1 MSVSPTMRR
10 RRLGAEIK
18 RLRDAAGMA
27 GGVLAKK
34 IGSSQPQLSR
44 VENARGVLTVAQL
57 DKLIKILD
65 VDTQKAEELHILR
78 RDGAV
83 LGWWEEQYSD
93 VLPDNVELLIGLEA
107 GAAWERTYQDAFVPG
122 LLQTPDYAKAVISS
136 AAPYLRSADI
146 PRLVQLR
153 TARQTR
159 LTAADF
165 RLTAVINEAAL
176 RRWIGGQEVMHAQ
189 VRHLLDTRHT
199 ADVEILVLPYEAGE
213 HPAQGQSF
221 ILLTF
226 PDPEDPETVFLDYA
240 HSSGFLEKQHEIRQ
254 HTSAF
259 GVVAAKALDAEQSR
273 QKLEEIASDLA

>member
-1 MSVSPTMRR
+1 
-10 RRLGAEIK
+10 
-18 RLRDAAGMA
+18 MA

-65 VDTQKAEELHILR
+65 VDAQKAEELHILR

-83 LGWWEEQYSD
+83 LGWWEEQYAD

-153 TARQTR
+153 SARQAR
-159 LTAADF
+159 LTADDF

-176 RRWIGGQEVMHAQ
+176 RRWIGGREVMHAQ
-189 VRHLLDTRHT
+189 VRHLLDTRHA
-199 ADVEILVLPYEAGE
+199 ADVEILVLPFEAGE

-259 GVVAAKALDAEQSR
+259 GVVASKALDAEQSR
-273 QKLEEIASDLA
+273 QKLEEIARALA

>member
-1 MSVSPTMRR
+1 MATSPTVRR
-10 RRLGAEIK
+10 RRLGSEIK
-18 RLRDAAGMA
+18 RLRDALRMP
-27 GGVLAKK
+27 GGTLAKK
-34 IGSSQPQLSR
+34 IGISQPQLSR
-44 VENARGVLTVAQL
+44 VENARGVLTIAQL
-57 DKLIKILD
+57 DKLIKALD
-65 VDTQKAEELHILR
+65 VAAEKAEELHILR

-93 VLPDNVELLIGLEA
+93 VLPDNIELLIGLEA
-107 GAAWERTYQDAFVPG
+107 GASWERTYQDAFVPG

-136 AAPYLRSADI
+136 AAPFLRSADI
-146 PRLVQLR
+146 PRLVELR

-159 LTAADF
+159 LTAEDF

-176 RRWIGGQEVMHAQ
+176 RRWVGGRETMHAQ
-189 VRHLLDTRHT
+189 LRHLLDARHI
-199 ADVEILVLPYEAGE
+199 ADVEILVLPFEAGE

-221 ILLTF
+221 LLLSF

-259 GVVAAKALDAEQSR
+259 GVVAAKALEPDESAR
-273 QKLEEIASDLA
+273 KLQEIARALA